1 MFPYRED
8 VSNMSAP
15 RRALSRLG
23 LAGLLG
29 ALSLSL
35 GCGDAGSGSNSF
47 GGSSQGGSSQGG
59 SSQGGSAQGGSS
71 QGGDGFGGTF
81 GLDSGAGG
89 NSSDCAMG
97 AEWIYLVDSN
107 NLLLQF
113 RPDSL
118 SITPIGSL
126 NCPAGAG
133 DTPFSMAVDRQARA
147 WVLYQSGN
155 IFHVNTATA
164 ACTATGFTPSQ
175 SGLTNFGMGFVSN
188 DSGNGE
194 TLFVAGGASVSN
206 SATLASI
213 DTQSL
218 SLTTIGQI
226 SGWPELTGTGNG
238 QLWSF
243 SPNTNPPTIQG
254 LDKTNGSVTQNFN
267 VATLQGNP
275 SAWAFAFWGGGF
287 YVFLQRALE
296 GSTNIWFFDP
306 TNQGLSQVV
315 PNTGYRIVGA
325 GVSTCAPLVPP
336 A

>member
-1 MFPYRED
+1 MFPYRENASTLTATQRAC
-8 VSNMSAP
+8 VSLGFGGLLA
-15 RRALSRLG
+15 ALSV
-23 LAGLLG
+23 
-29 ALSLSL
+29 SM
-35 GCGDAGSGSNSF
+35 GCGDAGSSADIGGGNNQA
-47 GGSSQGGSSQGG
+47 GSSQGGSHQGG
-59 SSQGGSAQGGSS
+59 GS

-81 GLDSGAGG
+81 DIDSGAGG
-89 NSSDCAMG
+89 AGSDCAAG

-118 SITPIGSL
+118 TLTPIGAL
-126 NCPAGAG
+126 QCPTGAG

-155 IFHVNTATA
+155 IFHVNTTTA
-164 ACTATGFTPSQ
+164 ACSASGFTPGQ
-175 SGLTNFGMGFVSN
+175 AGLKNFGMGFVSN
-188 DSGNGE
+188 DSGGGE
-194 TLFVAGGASVSN
+194 TLFIAGGESVS
-206 SATLASI
+206 SRATLAWI

-218 SLTTIGQI
+218 SVSTIGQI
-226 SGWPELTGTGNG
+226 NGWPELTGTGNG

-243 SPNTNPPTIQG
+243 SPNTNPATIQR
-254 LDKTNGSVTQNFN
+254 LDKTNGSLAQNFDIS
-267 VATLQGNP
+267 TLTGNP

-296 GSTNIWFFDP
+296 PTTNIWFFDP
-306 TNQGLSQVV
+306 VNNALSQAVK
-315 PNTGYRIVGA
+315 NTGYRIVGA